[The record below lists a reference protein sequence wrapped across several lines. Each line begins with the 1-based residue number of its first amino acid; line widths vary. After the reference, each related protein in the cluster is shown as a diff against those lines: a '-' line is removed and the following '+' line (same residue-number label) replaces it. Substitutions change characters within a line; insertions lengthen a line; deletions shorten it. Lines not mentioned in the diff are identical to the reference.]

1 VLNGTS
7 MASPHVAGLVASMLT
22 NGSLTPAEVEARL
35 ASVAAKNLISNLPGG
50 TPNSLAQVYVASV
63 VVPPTVSATVPV
75 APVNVVAVGSRNT
88 ARVSWTA
95 SDDGGSALTLNT
107 VRIWQNG
114 RLVKK
119 LEVAGSATS
128 TLVSGLKWNQVYT
141 FTVIATNAIGNS
153 AESAASN
160 PITTRR

>member
-1 VLNGTS
+1 MERGSS
-7 MASPHVAGLVASMLT
+7 MAGY
-22 NGSLTPAEVEARL
+22 LTPAEVETRL
-35 ASVAAKNLISNLPGG
+35 ESVAAKDLIANLATG
-50 TPNSLAQVYVASV
+50 TPNLLSQVYVASV
-63 VVPPTVSATVPV
+63 TPPTVSATVPV
-75 APVNVVAVGSRNT
+75 APVEVLAIGSRNT
-88 ARVSWTA
+88 AQVSWSA

-119 LEVAGSATS
+119 LEVSGSATS
-128 TLVSGLKWNQVYT
+128 AVVTGLKWNQVYT
-141 FTVIATNAIGNS
+141 FTVIATNSVGNS